1 MLRPTKYL
9 DLKTCVLRLAALM
22 LMELSASRA
31 LALPDLEARV
41 LSEAGDAARLN
52 LVSALNLLFLLG
64 RIDYDD
70 GADAIVLLTEEAEA
84 R

>member
-22 LMELSASRA
+22 LMELSASRP